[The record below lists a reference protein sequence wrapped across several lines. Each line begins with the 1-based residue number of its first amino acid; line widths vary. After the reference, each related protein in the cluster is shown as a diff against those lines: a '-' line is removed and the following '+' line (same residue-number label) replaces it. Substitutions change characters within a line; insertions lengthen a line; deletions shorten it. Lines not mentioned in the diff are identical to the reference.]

1 MRRSLRVLLVASVLA
16 PNLVVAQAAAAAKI
30 VVTPAGQNPNPNLS
44 AGIRVGDMLYASG
57 QLGMSRSAPDTT
69 IEGQTKLA
77 LENTKTVLEAGG
89 TSMANVVKCTVFL
102 TRQSDFQAMNRV
114 YREYFPKDPPARSTV
129 VVAALVSNGALVEIE
144 CMAVIPK

>member
-1 MRRSLRVLLVASVLA
+1 MRRTFRALLVAAIVV
-16 PNLVVAQAAAAAKI
+16 PNLAIAQAKT
-30 VVTPAGQNPNPNLS
+30 VVTPAGQNPNANLS

-57 QLGMSRSAPDTT
+57 QLGMSRQAPDTT

-77 LENTKTVLEAGG
+77 LENTKAVMEAGG

-102 TRQSDFQAMNRV
+102 TRQSDFQGMNRT

-129 VVAALVSNGALVEIE
+129 VVAALVSQGALVEIE
-144 CMAVIPK
+144 CMAAIPK